1 MKYSAEVIEKKK
13 QIVMELLREQTKLKV
28 PASLTQ
34 MHVLAKM
41 DHAFFARIIKEL
53 GPSYVKKI
61 ETLKR
66 RRRQHVSTAKK
77 TNRVNKNSVLDND
90 TPNYWLRRAWV

>member
-1 MKYSAEVIEKKK
+1 MKYSAEAIEKKK

-34 MHVLAKM
+34 MHVIAKM
-41 DHAFFARIIKEL
+41 DHGFFAKIIKEL
-53 GPSYVKKI
+53 GPSYEKKI

-66 RRRQHVSTAKK
+66 KRRQHISTAKK

-90 TPNYWLRRAWV
+90 TPNLLLRRLWI